1 MCVLAALMLVGC
13 GGGSRAGGAPATG
26 GPAGSKA
33 GGGAS
38 ITTTASEVRIAIT
51 PSGGSDRRPDRGL
64 RVTATGGTLTRV
76 WASAGDK
83 AVAGTMNQARTA
95 WHSTWALGVG
105 ERYTVSASG
114 AGPSGASVTKTTS
127 FHTFTPKQTF
137 VTRTVEGYHQTYGVG
152 MPIILYFDHTITNR
166 SAIEKALQVKSS
178 TPVTGAWYWD
188 NQCGTAPTCLYF
200 RPHHYWPAHTR
211 ISFIAHLDG
220 VRGAPGVFGAHTLTQ
235 SFRIGRALIV
245 KASTSSHHMTI
256 YRDGKVLA
264 QWPISSGRPGDETP
278 NGAYLTIEKSNPVD
292 MKGPGYD
299 IEVPWSV
306 RFTWSGDYL
315 HDAYWSV
322 GEQGFT
328 NVSHGCVNMSPADAE
343 IYYQMAVPGDPV
355 TITGSPRAGVFDNG
369 WTMWFLPWKRW
380 LHGSA
385 LHQAVRVNSR
395 GSTLFHPHIKS

>member
-1 MCVLAALMLVGC
+1 MAAGCVLGALILAGC
-13 GGGSRAGGAPATG
+13 GGGSTAGGTQSASG
-26 GPAGSKA
+26 GS
-33 GGGAS
+33 GGGS
-38 ITTTASEVRIAIT
+38 GTSSTASDVRIAIT
-51 PSGGSDRRPDRGL
+51 PSGGTDRRPDRGL
-64 RVTATGGTLTRV
+64 TVTATGGKLTRV
-76 WASAGDK
+76 RASVGGE
-83 AVAGTMNQARTA
+83 AVEGTMNHARTA

-105 ERYTVSASG
+105 KDYTVDASG
-114 AGPSGASVTKTTS
+114 TGPSGAPVNRTAS

-166 SAIEKALQVKSS
+166 KAIEKAIQVTSS
-178 TPVTGAWYWD
+178 SAVTGSWYWD
-188 NQCGTAPTCLYF
+188 DECGTAPTCLYF

-211 ISFIAHLDG
+211 ISFVAHLDG
-220 VRGAPGVFGAHTLTQ
+220 VQGAPGLYGFHTLTQ
-235 SFRIGRALIV
+235 SFSIGRAV
-245 KASTSSHHMTI
+245 TVTASTSTHHMTV
-256 YRDGKVLA
+256 YRDGKVFA
-264 QWPISSGRPGDETP
+264 QWPISSGRPGDDTP
-278 NGAYLTIEKSNPVD
+278 NGAYLTIEKANPVE

-315 HDAYWSV
+315 HDAFWSV

-343 IYYQMAVPGDPV
+343 IFYNLAVPGDPV

-385 LHQAVRVNSR
+385 LHQAVRVNHR
-395 GSTLFHPHIKS
+395 GSSFFHPHINS